1 MAPPGSKVPGGVCAT
16 CKKKIPKRDYIK
28 CKQCLMT
35 FDLDCANVSTKLFD
49 LMKNKSNWKCK
60 HCLSEK
66 SSSGSKL
73 QKKTKPS
80 VPCASTPKTMSI
92 SSTHEI
98 SSTELQDENNDETI
112 LPNTTKEIIQN
123 QNIEELSQNI
133 TVDKIT
139 LRKKRTTEILHTSL
153 PNVTASSSALS
164 DDDSSNQHR
173 SLPDLSTLHN
183 NEIEE
188 LRQEIASLKM
198 KALAADNH
206 IEELTLENISMQ
218 KKIGK

>member
-1 MAPPGSKVPGGVCAT
+1 
-16 CKKKIPKRDYIK
+16 
-28 CKQCLMT
+28 
-35 FDLDCANVSTKLFD
+35 
-49 LMKNKSNWKCK
+49 
-60 HCLSEK
+60 
-66 SSSGSKL
+66 
-73 QKKTKPS
+73 
-80 VPCASTPKTMSI
+80 MSI

-112 LPNTTKEIIQN
+112 LPNTTKEIIQK
-123 QNIEELSQNI
+123 QNMEELSQNI

-139 LRKKRTTEILHTSL
+139 LRKKRKTEILHTSL

-218 KKIGK
+218 KKIEEQDRKLKKY